1 MCIFCKIVN
10 KELPS
15 KIEYEDEKYMAFYD
29 INPKAPIH
37 LLIIPKKHVEN
48 LNDLDESDIGIV
60 SDMALLAKN
69 LAKKMGIDKS
79 GYRIVIN
86 NGPDSGQEVYHI
98 HMHLLGG
105 NFLGSKLFAKIWKF

>member
-69 LAKKMGIDKS
+69 LAKKLGIDKS

-105 NFLGSKLFAKIWKF
+105 NFLGSKLFAKI

>member
-1 MCIFCKIVN
+1 MCIFCKVAN

-37 LLIIPKKHVEN
+37 LLIIPKKHIEN
-48 LNDLDESDIGIV
+48 LNDIDESDIGII
-60 SDMALLAKN
+60 SDMALIAKN
-69 LAKKMGIDKS
+69 LAKKLGIDKS
-79 GYRIVIN
+79 GYRVVIN

-105 NFLGSKLFAKIWKF
+105 NFLGSKLFAKI